1 MGDVKYIDSMVR
13 DGLWDAFNNY
23 HMGKTAE
30 NIVQKQQISR
40 DVQDAFAVANQNKAE
55 ATQKAGKF
63 VDEITAFT
71 VKSRKGDII
80 VDTDE
85 YIRHGATI
93 EGLQKMRPAFVRDG
107 GTVTATNSSGLNVGA
122 AAVLLIESRSRR
134 ETWT

>member
-1 MGDVKYIDSMVR
+1 M
-13 DGLWDAFNNY
+13 
-23 HMGKTAE
+23 
-30 NIVQKQQISR
+30 
-40 DVQDAFAVANQNKAE
+40 QDAFAVANQNKAE